1 MEHVV
6 PLKFQWF
13 INGLS
18 YLSYTSPWKLLFWDI
33 PNSIHTSSTT
43 GWDTRAFGIETRN
56 IRVEASKN
64 TKSQTP
70 TPKQYHHEFFQ
81 IYPLV
86 N

>member
-6 PLKFQWF
+6 PLKIPMVYHIF
-13 INGLS
+13 IIHFPLKT
-18 YLSYTSPWKLLFWDI
+18 LIFWDI

-43 GWDTRAFGIETRN
+43 GRDTRAFGIETRN

-70 TPKQYHHEFFQ
+70 TPKQYGYESK
-81 IYPLV
+81 P
-86 N
+86 